1 MTPELFAEWRAYD
14 ELEPIGPE
22 WLARGLCLLLQPW
35 LNADTDATLPELLEG
50 LGFRHV
56 EQPIDGDAAEK
67 ESLAA
72 FGAI

>member
-1 MTPELFAEWRAYD
+1 M
-14 ELEPIGPE
+14 E

-35 LNADTDATLPELLEG
+35 LNSDSDATLEDLLEG
-50 LGFRHV
+50 LGFRPH
-56 EQPIDGDAAEK
+56 EQPIDGDAAER